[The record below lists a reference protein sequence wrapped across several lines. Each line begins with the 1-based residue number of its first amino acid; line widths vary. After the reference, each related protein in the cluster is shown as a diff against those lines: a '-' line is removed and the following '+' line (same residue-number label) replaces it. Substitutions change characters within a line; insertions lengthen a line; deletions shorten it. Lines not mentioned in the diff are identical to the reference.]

1 MTVYCRTLEPSTQAA
16 AGRRCGRHGAS
27 FTDRDSQAR
36 RLVMLAASLRLTV
49 GPPGGG
55 PGPGATRAVT
65 VPLAVP
71 LAHTAGS
78 DFNLTSQSLLGLAVA
93 AQSESGGTPCTPAP
107 GGGHWQSGPAAG
119 NARRGR
125 GRGGRASPTRPE
137 QRPWSSGQSSSW
149 NAVHTP

>member
-1 MTVYCRTLEPSTQAA
+1 
-16 AGRRCGRHGAS
+16 
-27 FTDRDSQAR
+27 
-36 RLVMLAASLRLTV
+36 MLAASLRLTV

-93 AQSESGGTPCTPAP
+93 AQSESGGYTLHAGARRRSLAVRP
-107 GGGHWQSGPAAG
+107 GGW
-119 NARRGR
+119 
-125 GRGGRASPTRPE
+125 
-137 QRPWSSGQSSSW
+137 
-149 NAVHTP
+149 

>member
-1 MTVYCRTLEPSTQAA
+1 
-16 AGRRCGRHGAS
+16 
-27 FTDRDSQAR
+27 
-36 RLVMLAASLRLTV
+36 MLAASLRLTV

-93 AQSESGGTPCTPAP
+93 AQSESGGYTLHAGARRSVPVTGSQARRLVM
-107 GGGHWQSGPAAG
+107 PAAAAAAAAG
-119 NARRGR
+119 PVRHV
-125 GRGGRASPTRPE
+125 P
-137 QRPWSSGQSSSW
+137 SSGHGVPVRVQVGMRFTRHRFRFQS
-149 NAVHTP
+149 VT